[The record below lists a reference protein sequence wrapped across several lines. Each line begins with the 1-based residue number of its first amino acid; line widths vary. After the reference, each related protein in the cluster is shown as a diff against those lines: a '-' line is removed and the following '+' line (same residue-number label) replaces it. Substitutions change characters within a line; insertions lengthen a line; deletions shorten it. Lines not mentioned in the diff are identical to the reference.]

1 MSKRVKIT
9 RYDAGDAGAADLLEE
24 LMEPLLLAAP
34 ADVRPLGR
42 AIIRQEAAG
51 VLAWAV
57 ASGYA
62 RWTCQHP
69 GRIPTPAQARRWQA
83 TAERVRADARAG
95 ARAGWL

>member
-1 MSKRVKIT
+1 MSKRAKKEKST
-9 RYDAGDAGAADLLEE
+9 RYDAGDAGVRQLLE

-34 ADVRPLGR
+34 ADARPLGR
-42 AIIRQEAAG
+42 AIIRQEATG

-83 TAERVRADARAG
+83 AAEQARAG
-95 ARAGWL
+95 AR